1 MPMIQQFTSWFAKQK
16 LSGKLA
22 IGCAG
27 LFMLCFVCSVPIAIL
42 SPSTPTTEIENTV
55 VVEAVSTPTIE
66 VVSSPIATET
76 AIPTDAPQVAPTE
89 TPLPPTPF
97 PTANLEIIVET
108 AKIIDAPV
116 QQVEA
121 MLGKPIETLSLGI
134 GEVEEVPDGGE
145 SRTYRVGKYT
155 IWVNY
160 DKNGI
165 AKGLQI
171 VDGLLDDGYSLDQWG
186 VILARIGVDFVGLP
200 DIEAPAARR
209 WTNAHG
215 YAIMIAA
222 NKVGGKVWTVRIY
235 KIP

>member
-1 MPMIQQFTSWFAKQK
+1 MQAIQQFPSWFAKQK

-27 LFMLCFVCSVPIAIL
+27 LFMLCCICSVPLAIL
-42 SPSTPTTEIENTV
+42 SPSTPTPKIENTS
-55 VVEAVSTPTIE
+55 VVEVVSTPTIE
-66 VVSSPIATET
+66 VVSSPIVAET
-76 AIPTDAPQVAPTE
+76 AIPTDIPQVAPSE
-89 TPLPPTPF
+89 TPLPPTAL
-97 PTANLEIIVET
+97 PTVNSEIIVET

-116 QQVEA
+116 QQVES
-121 MLGKPIETLSLGI
+121 MLGSSTETMSLGI

-145 SRTYRVGKYT
+145 TRTYQIGKYT

-160 DKNGI
+160 DKQGV

-171 VDGLLDDGYSLDQWG
+171 IDGLQDDGYSLDQWSI
-186 VILARIGVDFVGLP
+186 ILTRIGVDFVGLP

-209 WTNAHG
+209 WTNAYG

-222 NKVGGKVWTVRIY
+222 DKIDGNVWTVRIY